1 MEDYSAN
8 GETVQRSLLHLVI
21 SFLKWCIQ
29 KGGLLFRLKCSD
41 LFLLQVR
48 DLDFA
53 IEIVGSEVIRD
64 SDGLALS
71 SRNVHLSP
79 EEREKVP

>member
-1 MEDYSAN
+1 MLFYIFE
-8 GETVQRSLLHLVI
+8 LLCLY
-21 SFLKWCIQ
+21 
-29 KGGLLFRLKCSD
+29 
-41 LFLLQVR
+41 LLQVR

-53 IEIVGSEVIRD
+53 IEIVGSEITRD

-79 EEREKVP
+79 EERQKVPSLLYLVNDLFDGDAICLDS